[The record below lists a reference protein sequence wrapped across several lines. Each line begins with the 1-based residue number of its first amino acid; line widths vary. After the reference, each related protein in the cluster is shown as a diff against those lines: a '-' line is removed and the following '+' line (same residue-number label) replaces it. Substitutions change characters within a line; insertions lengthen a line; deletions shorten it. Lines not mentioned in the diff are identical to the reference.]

1 MILLLKIVRNLP
13 LWSAFCH
20 FSLNFIFMIH
30 LRPPIFLI
38 FIFAFDTC
46 NISNVTSLAHSPPF
60 WINWDTYPHC
70 SAFLYLE
77 MLRQV
82 CTYREIFQYNLIA
95 CKLSP
100 RRLVVFK
107 EQCIQIIL
115 LKAFYLLY
123 FFLQITHFFLWA
135 RTHLSARLHL
145 SDIYKNVT
153 VIWNIIIWASTFI
166 PVQKWGNT
174 TFIFWYFYT

>member
-1 MILLLKIVRNLP
+1 MTLVIFQTWPRSHIL
-13 LWSAFCH
+13 
-20 FSLNFIFMIH
+20 
-30 LRPPIFLI
+30 
-38 FIFAFDTC
+38 
-46 NISNVTSLAHSPPF
+46 PF

-174 TFIFWYFYT
+174 TFIFWYFYRGKIIFLALCNMNSKIFVSYVIGDLSSLLITY